1 VTAAVCPRCG
11 APRANTPDCPQCGVF
26 YAKAERLAAEREA
39 AAQEAETFPELAPRP
54 PSAAAVFAQED
65 SRRRARAEVWLA
77 RFAVPGAIVVCWLL
91 KLTGLGAF
99 VLRTFF
105 GMWLHELGH
114 AVAAWICGFPAM
126 PGPWVTSIGAERS
139 YFFALVMA
147 AGLGALIWRGK
158 ESEDRL
164 LMAGGIAG
172 LVVLMIGTF
181 GLKERTAQ
189 MLITFGGD
197 AGSLVFG
204 VALMSTFFV
213 PPEHKLHRDWLRW
226 GFLVIGAAS
235 FVDTFQEWWTARTD
249 PSVIAYGEIEGVGD
263 TDVTKLTGQ
272 YRWTERALIARYV
285 SLGVVSLLVLAP
297 LQFLHLQRTK
307 RALEELGGGA

>member
-1 VTAAVCPRCG
+1 
-11 APRANTPDCPQCGVF
+11 VF

-39 AAQEAETFPELAPRP
+39 AVQEAETFPELAPRP

-172 LVVLMIGTF
+172 LVILMIGTF

-189 MLITFGGD
+189 MFITFGGD

-204 VALMSTFFV
+204 VALIATFFV

-285 SLGVVSLLVLAP
+285 ALGVVSLLVLAP

-307 RALEELGGGA
+307 RALAELEGGA